1 MLPDPTDKP
10 ECGTLPDPNLNPLSN
25 PVLGQHMG
33 RWAEVYFTTP
43 PEKRREAVEELLREL
58 AANSKAG
65 RAAGEN
71 SSEQAESPHQFV
83 ESLPSSERGPLPL
96 VFRQCG
102 GA

>member
-43 PEKRREAVEELLREL
+43 PEKRREAAEELPRPPG
-58 AANSKAG
+58 ATSQAGKARG
-65 RAAGEN
+65 EKIRHKADKPHPSRAARPATQRARRPPGC
-71 SSEQAESPHQFV
+71 
-83 ESLPSSERGPLPL
+83 
-96 VFRQCG
+96 RQ
-102 GA
+102 